1 MSDAQSKTDEQQSQP
16 DNKEEQSEADSD
28 FDQGSINEESDSAL
42 NEESD
47 VDQMGAQDNNIGETN
62 QNDDASEAEDMKQA
76 RLD

>member
-1 MSDAQSKTDEQQSQP
+1 MSEAQSKTDEQQSQP

-28 FDQGSINEESDSAL
+28 FDQGSINEDSDSAL